1 MSASTSLRRSFGS
14 ASAMADTFLNAPELA
29 KLTIEL
35 FFLSHGMLAVGNT
48 LPIELFIG
56 FAKRQ

>member
-14 ASAMADTFLNAPELA
+14 ASAMVDTFLNAPELA

-35 FFLSHGMLAVGNT
+35 
-48 LPIELFIG
+48 LFIARHVG
-56 FAKRQ
+56 RRQHAAH